1 MPSIV
6 QWEPRTQY
14 PEEQGEKHGAMQDGL
29 QARLHDPLWLLA
41 RQWQFGEF
49 AGDDAGSPA
58 AAHVVMEHAPI
69 SRYLPGPLPANPAHA
84 KNNALDYSPMTLPLE
99 ALVEREPISRG
110 DRLNF
115 RLSAEAGLH
124 FLRLLDAQGLESQ
137 AKIACRN
144 IFLTAYGLQSPTE
157 DERRNIDGESLRFV
171 NIMATRVVD
180 GAKLYAKL
188 APLRQ
193 NRRLEALFEE
203 APTTGIPANVRAR
216 VVQVMATWLDW
227 SDGLFSQTN
236 QQTSWVKERLEYAF
250 AVSGNTSGGEV
261 SLCAPEYL
269 EGRLDWF
276 SFVVNPSVS
285 LGAAHEVRSQTSV
298 FLPTPVT
305 FRGMPAS
312 RLWEFED
319 ASVNFAKVD
328 ANPHDLARLLLVEFA
343 LVYGNDWFVVPVEI
357 PVGSLCRVASLIVT
371 NTFGERMLI
380 PHTTKVDGAA
390 SPWRMFCLSRD
401 PRLANSTEGGT
412 VDLASQDLFFL
423 PPVLGVSLESAAV
436 EEVLFL
442 RDEMANMAWAVE
454 RVVESQTG
462 RPLDRFESFQET
474 RQQQEQV
481 SSNGQSQTATSL
493 TYRLGTSVP
502 DYWVP
507 LLPVQD
513 GASIRLKCGAL
524 PRIQDGIV
532 EGILKPQGLILDP
545 GHELFLQDEEV
556 PREGARVTRSYQYS
570 RWVDG
575 STHLWIGRRKR
586 PGRGEGSSG
595 LRFDVVEPK

>member
-14 PEEQGEKHGAMQDGL
+14 PEGQGEKHGEMQDGL
-29 QARLHDPLWLLA
+29 QACLHDPVWLLA

-49 AGDDAGSPA
+49 TGDDAGSPA
-58 AAHVVMEHAPI
+58 AVHVVIEHAPI

-84 KNNALDYSPMTLPLE
+84 KTNAIDYSPMTLPLE
-99 ALVEREPISRG
+99 ALVERESISRG
-110 DRLNF
+110 GRRNF

-137 AKIACRN
+137 ARIACRN
-144 IFLTAYGLQSPTE
+144 IFLTAYGLQAPTE
-157 DERRNIDGESLRFV
+157 DERRNIDGESLRFLHV
-171 NIMATRVVD
+171 MATRVVD

-203 APTTGIPANVRAR
+203 APATGIPANVRAR

-227 SDGLFSQTN
+227 SDGLFNQTD
-236 QQTSWVKERLEYAF
+236 QQMSWVKERLEYAF
-250 AVSGNTSGGEV
+250 AVSGNMSGGEV

-285 LGAAHEVRSQTSV
+285 LGAAHDVRSQTSV

-357 PVGSLCRVASLIVT
+357 PVGSLCRVSSLIVT

-401 PRLANSTEGGT
+401 PRLADSTEDGT
-412 VDLASQDLFFL
+412 VDVASQDLFFL

-462 RPLDRFESFQET
+462 RPLDRFETFQET
-474 RQQQEQV
+474 RRRQEQATPQALPT
-481 SSNGQSQTATSL
+481 GQSQTATSV

-513 GASIRLKCGAL
+513 GSSIRLKRGAL
-524 PRIQDGIV
+524 PRTQEGTV
-532 EGILKPQGLILDP
+532 EGTLEPQGLILDP

-556 PREGARVTRSYQYS
+556 
-570 RWVDG
+570 D
-575 STHLWIGRRKR
+575 RK
-586 PGRGEGSSG
+586 S
-595 LRFDVVEPK
+595 VV